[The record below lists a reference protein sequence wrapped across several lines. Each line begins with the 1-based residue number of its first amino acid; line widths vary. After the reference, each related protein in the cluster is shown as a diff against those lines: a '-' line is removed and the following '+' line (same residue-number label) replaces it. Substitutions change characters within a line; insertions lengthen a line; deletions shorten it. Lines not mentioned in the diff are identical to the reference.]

1 MQVVLPDLAP
11 LLGALALASLVILI
25 SNSFSKTNKVL
36 VQAALFA
43 AALAGGL
50 SYLIIHQD
58 PHLISAWDLFIK
70 LSVETRF
77 SLSLVLVGIV
87 YFGGAMY
94 LAPPEDAEKDGVV
107 PSEAATSALSVY
119 RTPAC
124 VDKSVTFEV
133 PLSLPA
139 DDKVFFEE
147 MLDK

>member
-1 MQVVLPDLAP
+1 MQAVLPDLAP

-50 SYLIIHQD
+50 SYLIVHQD
-58 PHLISAWDLFIK
+58 ANLVSAWELFIK
-70 LSVETRF
+70 LSIETRF

-94 LAPPEDAEKDGVV
+94 LAPPEDAGKDGV
-107 PSEAATSALSVY
+107 PSEASTNALSVY
-119 RTPAC
+119 RTPAS
-124 VDKSVTFEV
+124 VDRAVTFEV

>member
-1 MQVVLPDLAP
+1 MQAILPDLAP
-11 LLGALALASLVILI
+11 LLAALALGSLVVLI
-25 SNSFSKTNKVL
+25 SNSFSKANKVL

-50 SYLIIHQD
+50 SYLIVHQD
-58 PHLISAWDLFIK
+58 PNLTAAWGLFIK

-77 SLSLVLVGIV
+77 SLSLVLVGVV

-94 LAPPEDAEKDGVV
+94 LAPPEDAEKESVI
-107 PSEAATSALSVY
+107 PSEAATTALSVF
-119 RTPAC
+119 RTPASI
-124 VDKSVTFEV
+124 DTSVTFEV
-133 PLSLPA
+133 PVSLPA

>member
-1 MQVVLPDLAP
+1 MQAVLPDLAP

-25 SNSFSKTNKVL
+25 SNSFSKANKVL

-50 SYLIIHQD
+50 SYLIVHQD
-58 PHLISAWDLFIK
+58 ANLVSAWELFIK
-70 LSVETRF
+70 LSIETRF

-94 LAPPEDAEKDGVV
+94 LAPPEDAGKDGV
-107 PSEAATSALSVY
+107 PSEASTNAQSVY
-119 RTPAC
+119 RTPAS
-124 VDKSVTFEV
+124 VDRAVTFEV